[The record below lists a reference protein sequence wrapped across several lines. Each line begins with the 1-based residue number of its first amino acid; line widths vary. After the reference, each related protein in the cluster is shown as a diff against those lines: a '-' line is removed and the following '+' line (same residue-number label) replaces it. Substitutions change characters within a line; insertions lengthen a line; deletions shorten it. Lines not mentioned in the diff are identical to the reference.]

1 MKVTIYPRIG
11 PAKLR
16 HVVPPAYRDAAAS
29 LAVAP
34 TDVAST
40 GIADVAYSVLL
51 FAHTPR
57 DVVPSAP
64 VRKALRRLGEPAPGG
79 VVAVGTVF
87 TAEALELLR
96 EAGAQVL
103 ALRRAPWT
111 DASARGRQL

>member
-1 MKVTIYPRIG
+1 MKVTIYPRLA

-16 HVVPPAYRDAAAS
+16 HVVPPAYRQDLGELAAAP
-29 LAVAP
+29 AER
-34 TDVAST
+34 
-40 GIADVAYSVLL
+40 AYSVLL

-64 VRKALRRLGEPAPGG
+64 VRKALRRLGEPAPDG

-96 EAGAQVL
+96 EVGAHVL